1 MKQIL
6 KQLIGNELTKNT
18 ALLSVNSI
26 SDDDRAIV
34 ESAIASLTE
43 TMEAVDAMP
52 ENDNSMVDELKQ
64 AVVDL
69 QESLTAIKERLNQNQ
84 NEEKNIEEEM
94 EQNYLQ
100 TKNSIKDFAN
110 VIRNSRSLDDF
121 IAGWGNVLSTNGIS
135 VTEGSELAYLPQP
148 VFGRIQDRWER
159 GADWLRDLRVAGAK
173 SYFVRVNTTDQD
185 AETARAKGWAKGKTK
200 VAQQLTFAAKKVEA
214 QFIYKLQEIDLK
226 TEWDSDEDLINY
238 VIDEL
243 IDQVIY
249 EEKKCILVGD
259 GRDDSSDYK
268 ISSFEAIKK
277 DTSDIYTTV
286 ITAEANSFAIDN
298 MVALVDAL
306 HNPEGRPV
314 YVFMNKAD
322 LRALRRVAASDSS
335 TPVYLPVEQI
345 EETINASR
353 IITTDWLQTGE
364 AIAMI
369 PERYVL
375 VGANVFNPG
384 FMAFHDIYKNLNVYR
399 AEVAVG
405 GAIEGLRSTAVLLPA
420 GN

>member
-1 MKQIL
+1 MKKIFKNYLQKEIAKQEAIL
-6 KQLIGNELTKNT
+6 AQNSLNEEDR
-18 ALLSVNSI
+18 SVI
-26 SDDDRAIV
+26 EA
-34 ESAIASLTE
+34 AIAALNE
-43 TMEAVDAMP
+43 TMEAVDAA
-52 ENDNSMVDELKQ
+52 EDNSVVDELK
-64 AVVDL
+64 ASVAEL
-69 QESLTAIKERLNQNQ
+69 QESLTAIKERLNQTK
-84 NEEKNIEEEM
+84 EEKNEETM
-94 EQNYLQ
+94 ENYLS

-121 IAGWGNVLSTNGIS
+121 IAGWGNVLLTNGITI
-135 VTEGSELAYLPQP
+135 TEGSELAYLPQP
-148 VFGRIQDRWER
+148 VLGRIQDRWER

-173 SYFVRVNTTDQD
+173 SYYVRVNTTDQD
-185 AETARAKGWAKGKTK
+185 ATDARARGWKQGDTK

-249 EEKKCILVGD
+249 EEKRAILVGD
-259 GRDDSSDYK
+259 GRADNSDYK
-268 ISSFEAIKK
+268 INSFEAIMK
-277 DTSDIYTTV
+277 DTTDIYTTV
-286 ITAEANSFAIDN
+286 ITAEEDSFAIDN

-322 LRALRRVAASDSS
+322 LRSLRRVAASDSS
-335 TPVYLPVEQI
+335 TPVYLPVEQVA
-345 EETINASR
+345 ETIGASR
-353 IITTDWLQTGE
+353 IITTDWLQAGE

-369 PERYVL
+369 PEKYVL

-405 GAIEGLRSTAVLLPA
+405 GAIEGLRSTAVLLPY
-420 GN
+420 GD

>member
-1 MKQIL
+1 MKKIFKNYLQKEIAKQEAIL
-6 KQLIGNELTKNT
+6 AQNSLNEEDR
-18 ALLSVNSI
+18 SVI
-26 SDDDRAIV
+26 EA
-34 ESAIASLTE
+34 AIAALNE
-43 TMEAVDAMP
+43 TMEAVDAA
-52 ENDNSMVDELKQ
+52 EDNSVVDELK
-64 AVVDL
+64 ASVAEL
-69 QESLTAIKERLNQNQ
+69 QESLTAIKERLNQTK
-84 NEEKNIEEEM
+84 EEKNEEEM

-121 IAGWGNVLSTNGIS
+121 ISGWGNVLSTNGITI
-135 VTEGSELAYLPQP
+135 TEGSELAYLPQP
-148 VFGRIQDRWER
+148 VLGRIQDRWER

-173 SYFVRVNTTDQD
+173 SYYVRVNTSEQD
-185 AETARAKGWAKGKTK
+185 AENSRAKGWKQGDTK

-214 QFIYKLQEIDLK
+214 MFIYKLQEIDLK

-249 EEKKCILVGD
+249 EEKRAILVGD
-259 GRDDSSDYK
+259 GRANDSDYK
-268 ISSFEAIKK
+268 INSFEAIMKA
-277 DTSDIYTTV
+277 TTDIYTTV
-286 ITAEANSFAIDN
+286 INAEEDSFAIDN

-322 LRALRRVAASDSS
+322 LRSLRRVAASDSS
-335 TPVYLPVEQI
+335 TPVYLPVEQVA
-345 EETINASR
+345 ETIGASR
-353 IITTDWLQTGE
+353 IITTDWLQAGE

-369 PERYVL
+369 PEKYVL

-405 GAIEGLRSTAVLLPA
+405 GAIEGLGSTAVLLPA
-420 GN
+420 GE